1 MSSWPGDQ
9 GPGYGDPGQQGSW
22 DSGAAPGSAR
32 ERIQPPPAAEQPA
45 TYQQPGSYQQPQT
58 DQSGY
63 PGQYGYA
70 PQAGAQ
76 VQPYAQPYA
85 QQNAWATPYAAPQQ
99 NVFVTAQ
106 APSNGMAVASLVLGI
121 TSIVFCW
128 WGLFSLLQVVLAI
141 VFGCVAL
148 SQSNRAGGRAPLA
161 IAGIVCA
168 SAGFI
173 CYLIIGIFTLGIGLL
188 I

>member
-1 MSSWPGDQ
+1 V
-9 GPGYGDPGQQGSW
+9 
-22 DSGAAPGSAR
+22 PGSAR

-45 TYQQPGSYQQPQT
+45 TYQQPLT

-63 PGQYGYA
+63 PGQYGYG

-85 QQNAWATPYAAPQQ
+85 QQNAQPNAWATPYAAPQQ

-106 APSNGMAVASLVLGI
+106 APPSNGMAVASLVLGI

-128 WGLFSLLQVVLAI
+128 WGVFSLLQVVLAI

-148 SQSNRAGGRAPLA
+148 SQSNRTGGRAPLA

-168 SAGFI
+168 SVGFI
-173 CYLIIGIFTLGIGLL
+173 FYLIIGIVTLGFGLL

>member
-1 MSSWPGDQ
+1 MATPGSRV
-9 GPGYGDPGQQGSW
+9 PGILVLV
-22 DSGAAPGSAR
+22 PGSAR

-45 TYQQPGSYQQPQT
+45 TYQQQETTYQQPLT

-63 PGQYGYA
+63 PGQYGYG

-85 QQNAWATPYAAPQQ
+85 QQNAQPNAFATPYAAPQQ
-99 NVFVTAQ
+99 NVYVTTQ
-106 APSNGMAVASLVLGI
+106 AASPSNGMAVASLVLGI

-128 WGLFSLLQVVLAI
+128 WGLFSLLQVVLAV

-148 SQSNRAGGRAPLA
+148 SQSNRVGGRAPLA

-168 SAGFI
+168 SVGFI
-173 CYLIIGIFTLGIGLL
+173 SYLTIGIFTLGFGLL

>member
-1 MSSWPGDQ
+1 MSGWPGDQ
-9 GPGYGDPGQQGSW
+9 NPGYGDSGQQGSW

-32 ERIQPPPAAEQPA
+32 ERIQPPPAADQPA
-45 TYQQPGSYQQPQT
+45 TYQQPQV

-63 PGQYGYA
+63 PGQYGYG

-76 VQPYAQPYA
+76 VQPYAQ
-85 QQNAWATPYAAPQQ
+85 QNAWATPNAMPQQ

-106 APSNGMAVASLVLGI
+106 PPSNGMAVASLVLGI
-121 TSIVFCW
+121 TSVVFCW
-128 WGLFSLLQVVLAI
+128 WGLFSLLQVVLAV

-168 SAGFI
+168 SVGLI
-173 CYLIIGIFTLGIGLL
+173 CYFIVGIFTLGIGLL